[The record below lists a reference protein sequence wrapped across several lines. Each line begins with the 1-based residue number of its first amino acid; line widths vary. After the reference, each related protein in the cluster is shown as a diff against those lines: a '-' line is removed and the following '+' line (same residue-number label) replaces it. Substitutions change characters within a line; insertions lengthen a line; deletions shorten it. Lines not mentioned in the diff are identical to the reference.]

1 MDISVPDLLR
11 EYDRAVQQWPFIH
24 DAEKWFGLPPHL
36 GFAQGSRET
45 NLTNEVGDGGH
56 GHGVFQL
63 DDRFHQIPAG
73 FDADPYAQAQV
84 WGGMMAER
92 VHETGTVWGALVAYN
107 SGNMNGDDWTTANHD
122 YAADVLG
129 RLQTLQQLR
138 PTVYTVRMFAV
149 TSPYMRGND
158 IRYFQGAMNA
168 KRFQGTPVSVD
179 GIYGPDTAVVV
190 KDFQQSHG
198 LTPDGIVGPLTLSAM
213 SAIPVP

>member
-1 MDISVPDLLR
+1 MDILVSQLLAQ
-11 EYDRAVQQWPFIH
+11 YDRAVASWPFIH
-24 DAEKWFGLPPHL
+24 DAEKWFGLPPQL

-45 NLTNEVGDGGH
+45 NLTNEVGDYGH

-63 DDRFHQIPAG
+63 DDRFHMIPPG
-73 FDADPYAQAQV
+73 FDSDVYAQAQT

-92 VHETGTVWGALVAYN
+92 VRETGTVWGALVAYN
-107 SGNMNGDDWTTANHD
+107 SGSMNGDDWTTAHHD
-122 YAADVLG
+122 YAADVLA
-129 RLQTLQQLR
+129 RLQVLQQQR

-158 IRYFQGAMNA
+158 IRYFQGACNA
-168 KRFQGTPVSVD
+168 KRFRGTPIPVD

-190 KDFQQSHG
+190 RNFQADHG
-198 LTPDGIVGPLTLSAM
+198 LTVDGIVGPQTLSAM